1 VYYPLSAH
9 IRQHTSAYVSI
20 RQQSSAYVSIHRF
33 FKKNRIFELS
43 STCAPGFCCADS
55 KESIEAKASLLAS
68 SRSAQAYVSSRQHT
82 STVVSIR
89 QRRCWR
95 HPGLHK
101 RKRKTCFE
109 RVGQRARL
117 ATSPEAPQSPLH
129 LYVQKYTHTPS
140 IRMKVYTHT
149 SPEAPQS
156 PLHLAEMRPHCTFH
170 VCTVSTQTDD

>member
-1 VYYPLSAH
+1 MRTRILLRGLERAH
-9 IRQHTSAYVSI
+9 RGEGVAVGVIQVCTSI
-20 RQQSSAYVSIHRF
+20 RQQSSAYVS
-33 FKKNRIFELS
+33 
-43 STCAPGFCCADS
+43 
-55 KESIEAKASLLAS
+55 
-68 SRSAQAYVSSRQHT
+68 SRQHT
-82 STVVSIR
+82 SAVVSIR

-109 RVGQRARL
+109 RVRQCTRIHHEVCVCVCVCVCVWCERDVERARL

-129 LYVQKYTHTPS
+129 LYVRKCTHTPP